1 MKSTFEA
8 KELAVM
14 EPETLVFLKTE
25 TVLLL
30 AFATT
35 KSDLP
40 SPSMSPMAGP
50 IGLLPVVKS
59 TFEAK
64 ELAVMEPGALVFL
77 KTETVLLL

>member
-35 KSDLP
+35 KSGLP
-40 SPSMSPMAGP
+40 SPSTSPMAALNGV
-50 IGLLPVVKS
+50 LPVVKS